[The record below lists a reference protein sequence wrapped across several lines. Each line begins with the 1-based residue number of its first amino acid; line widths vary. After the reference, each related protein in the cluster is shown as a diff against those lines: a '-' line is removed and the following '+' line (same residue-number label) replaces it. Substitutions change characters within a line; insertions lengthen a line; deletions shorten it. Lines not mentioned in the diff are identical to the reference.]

1 MSNPS
6 NSSDPTTADIID
18 RVIPLTEGHPVYAVR
33 REREKVV
40 ASTQASYEG
49 MFAPEVRDIS
59 VTERLLAALHGSR
72 LSKADELAAHYRE
85 RLLHEGADA
94 ALVDAVDAGLTPPSS
109 DERLATI
116 LAFTGKLILKPIEG
130 NRAAVESLVA
140 VGLTTPAIVALGQL
154 IAFLS
159 YQIRVAAG
167 LKAMVAATGAK
178 A

>member
-1 MSNPS
+1 MTNPS
-6 NSSDPTTADIID
+6 DPRTADIID
-18 RVIPLTEGHPVYAVR
+18 RVVPLPEGHPVHAVR
-33 REREKVV
+33 HEREKVV

-49 MFAPEVRDIS
+49 LFAADVRDIS
-59 VTERLLAALHGSR
+59 VVERLAAALHGSR

-85 RLLHEGADA
+85 RLLQAGADA
-94 ALVDAVDAGLTPPSS
+94 ALVDAIDAGIAPMPA

-130 NRAAVESLVA
+130 DRAAVESLVA

-167 LKAMVAATGAK
+167 LKAMAAATGAN